1 MAGLGDIFKGNI
13 ITAVVIGVGAIL
25 LAPVAARAAKP
36 LAKAALKGGLIAFE
50 KGKEAFHEVSEV
62 VEDLVAE
69 VKAEM
74 EKEEAKETL
83 ESIVAEGGEITSAS

>member
-1 MAGLGDIFKGNI
+1 MAGLDDIFKGNI
-13 ITAVVIGVGAIL
+13 VTAALIGVGAIL
-25 LAPVAARAAKP
+25 IAPVAARAAKP
-36 LAKAALKGGLIAFE
+36 LAKAALKGGIIAFE

-83 ESIVAEGGEITSAS
+83 ESIVAEGGEIPSAS